1 MERNI
6 DRNLRMAKREARY
19 FLGLSGRRLE
29 VGAFIFTLLLFV
41 GAALC
46 LPDEPA
52 QLLEGPKGWLLL
64 TGIVLVIAALS
75 YVSVRGLPFDW
86 SRPRQAVRKRPEGPR
101 YRRWPR
107 GRT

>member
-41 GAALC
+41 GAALV
-46 LPDEPA
+46 LA
-52 QLLEGPKGWLLL
+52 RR
-64 TGIVLVIAALS
+64 TGTA
-75 YVSVRGLPFDW
+75 
-86 SRPRQAVRKRPEGPR
+86 
-101 YRRWPR
+101 
-107 GRT
+107 T